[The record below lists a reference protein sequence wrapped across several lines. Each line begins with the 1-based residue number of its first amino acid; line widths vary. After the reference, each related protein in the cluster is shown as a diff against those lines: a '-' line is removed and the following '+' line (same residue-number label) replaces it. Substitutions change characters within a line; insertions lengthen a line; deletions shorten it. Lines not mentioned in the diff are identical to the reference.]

1 MLSSSVL
8 LLLAA
13 GSAVLAQSNGCQPG
27 YEFGTD
33 TVLFTTPY
41 TYAQVMSIIG
51 SYKNLTWSGNPDDTV
66 TLDGVRFFPLTL
78 SSLFLP
84 YLPSIPITLSRHP
97 ESAPDPLSPSHLLP
111 TNFKPNSPTI
121 PSIQPVRT

>member
-1 MLSSSVL
+1 MLSSSVF

-13 GSAVLAQSNGCQPG
+13 GSAALAQSNGCQPG

-51 SYKNLTWSGNPDDTV
+51 SYKNLTWSGNPDNTV
-66 TLDGVRFFPLTL
+66 TLDGVRFFLLPSFPFSPYFVLHRLHSLPPSLTCCGSTLPLT
-78 SSLFLP
+78 P
-84 YLPSIPITLSRHP
+84 T
-97 ESAPDPLSPSHLLP
+97 SH
-111 TNFKPNSPTI
+111 
-121 PSIQPVRT
+121 